1 MSTQSHYDKLGVD
14 ENSSFEEI
22 QNARSRLL
30 DEHGSDRKL
39 AEDIEA
45 AYDAIL
51 MDRLRL
57 RQEGKIRVP
66 DRIRFPERLTAESP
80 AQPGSP
86 APKQSFGWLQR
97 VIDNPSQS
105 EVLWPAISF
114 AGIGALGLMSPSVAL
129 ALGVG
134 FCLYF
139 LNRKENKFGRAFLLT
154 IASLLVGIV
163 LGLQLGNLT
172 EAQLSAFQMTP
183 EGFAAVVTAFLFW
196 LTSSFLR

>member
-1 MSTQSHYDKLGVD
+1 MSTQSSYDKLGVD

-39 AEDIEA
+39 ADDIEA

-51 MDRLRL
+51 MDRLRQ

-66 DRIRFPERLTAESP
+66 DRIRFPERLAAEAP
-80 AQPGSP
+80 AQTASTP
-86 APKQSFGWLQR
+86 AKPSFGWLQNAL
-97 VIDNPSQS
+97 DNPSQN
-105 EVLWPAISF
+105 EIIWPAISF
-114 AGIGALGLMSPSVAL
+114 VGVGALGLASPSVAL

-139 LNRKENKFGRAFLLT
+139 LNRKEHKFGRSLLLT
-154 IASLLVGIV
+154 LGTLIVGV
-163 LGLQLGNLT
+163 LLGLQIGTLT
-172 EAQLSAFQMTP
+172 AAQLSAFQLTP
-183 EGFAAVVTAFLFW
+183 DGFAALVTAFGFW

>member
-1 MSTQSHYDKLGVD
+1 MSTQSSYDKLGVD

-30 DEHGSDRKL
+30 SEHGSDRKL
-39 AEDIEA
+39 ADDIEA
-45 AYDAIL
+45 AYDTIL

-66 DRIRFPERLTAESP
+66 DRIRFPERLAAEAP
-80 AQPGSP
+80 AQSTS
-86 APKQSFGWLQR
+86 APSQASMGWLQR
-97 VIDNPSQS
+97 SLDNPSQS
-105 EVLWPAISF
+105 EIIWPALSF
-114 AGIGALGLMSPSVAL
+114 VGVGALSIASPSVAL

-139 LNRKENKFGRAFLLT
+139 LNRKERKFGRALLLT
-154 IASLLVGIV
+154 FAALVVGV
-163 LGLQLGNLT
+163 ALGLQIGNLT
-172 EAQLSAFQMTP
+172 EPQLRAFQMTP
-183 EGFAAVVTAFLFW
+183 DAFATLVTAFMFW

>member
-30 DEHGSDRKL
+30 NECGDHKL
-39 AEDIEA
+39 ADDIEA

-66 DRIRFPERLTAESP
+66 DRIRFPERLAAEAPPQSTP
-80 AQPGSP
+80 ASAKPSL
-86 APKQSFGWLQR
+86 GWLQR
-97 VIDNPSQS
+97 SIDNPSQS
-105 EVLWPAISF
+105 EVVWPALSF
-114 AGIGALGLMSPSVAL
+114 AGVGTLGVMSPPVAL

-154 IASLLVGIV
+154 IASLLVGVV
-163 LGLQLGNLT
+163 LGLQIGNLT
-172 EAQLSAFQMTP
+172 AQQLSAFQMTP
-183 EGFAAVVTAFLFW
+183 EAFATVVTAFIFW

>member
-1 MSTQSHYDKLGVD
+1 MSTQSYYDKLGVD

-39 AEDIEA
+39 ADDIEA

-66 DRIRFPERLTAESP
+66 DRIRFPERLAAEAPSQSASAP
-80 AQPGSP
+80 A
-86 APKQSFGWLQR
+86 KQSLGWLQR
-97 VIDNPSQS
+97 SIDNPSQS
-105 EVLWPAISF
+105 EVIWPALSF
-114 AGIGALGLMSPSVAL
+114 VGVGALGLASPSVAL

-139 LNRKENKFGRAFLLT
+139 LNRKERKFGRSLLLT
-154 IASLLVGIV
+154 LAALIFGVV
-163 LGLQLGNLT
+163 LGLQIGNLT
-172 EAQLSAFQMTP
+172 ALQLSAFQMTP
-183 EGFAAVVTAFLFW
+183 DAFAALVTAFVFW

>member
-30 DEHGSDRKL
+30 DEHGSDRKV
-39 AEDIEA
+39 AEDIET

-66 DRIRFPERLTAESP
+66 DRIRFPERLAAESP
-80 AQPGSP
+80 SQQTASP
-86 APKQSFGWLQR
+86 AKPSIGWLQR
-97 VIDNPSQS
+97 IIDNPSQS
-105 EVLWPAISF
+105 EILWPALSF
-114 AGIGALGLMSPSVAL
+114 TGIAALGLMSPSVAL

-139 LNRKENKFGRAFLLT
+139 LNRKENKFGRAFLIT
-154 IASLLVGIV
+154 IASLLVGVVI
-163 LGLQLGNLT
+163 GLQIGYLT
-172 EAQLSAFQMTP
+172 QAQLSAFQMTP
-183 EGFAAVVTAFLFW
+183 DAFAAVATAFLFW